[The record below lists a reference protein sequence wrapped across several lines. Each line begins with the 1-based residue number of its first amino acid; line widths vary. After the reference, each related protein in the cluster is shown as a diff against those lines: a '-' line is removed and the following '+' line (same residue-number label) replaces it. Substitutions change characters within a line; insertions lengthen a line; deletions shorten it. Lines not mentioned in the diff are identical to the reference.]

1 MRKKQYNFEFL
12 NYIDENANKL
22 IQDCGEKWYII
33 EISPQGMDKMEKLR
47 GYIIKQYVLYEAF
60 CGELGWCFS
69 RCPQIISNQINRLVS
84 DFIEKRGDIIELDER
99 ISSLYSKGIILDIA
113 SNAKA
118 HMNSVDIVKFT
129 KAMRLFNNKDYYTC
143 ATILAGLIDSQS
155 INQSLIDTTKENV
168 NVSQCWKC
176 YGKVIQEHF
185 ASKYFEEEFPYKE
198 TVKTGRI
205 PKSISFFSSLKEDFD
220 LNNQQII
227 DIISLSFSML
237 KFFDNSDWTD
247 KLNSEIP
254 SSVNRHW
261 LAHGMYEWNDIRR
274 VDCIKMILMLELLV
288 SLYDSM

>member
-12 NYIDENANKL
+12 DYIDENANNL

-33 EISPQGMDKMEKLR
+33 EISPQGLDKMEKLR
-47 GYIIKQYVLYEAF
+47 EYIIKQYVLYEAF

-69 RCPQIISNQINRLVS
+69 RCPHIISNQINRLVS

-99 ISSLYSKGIILDIA
+99 IASLYSKSIINDIV
-113 SNAKA
+113 SNTKT
-118 HMNSVDIVKFT
+118 HMKSVDIVKLA

-155 INQSLIDTTKENV
+155 INQALNDTTENTI

-185 ASKYFEEEFPYKE
+185 ASKYFEEKFPYKE
-198 TVKTGRI
+198 TVKSGRI
-205 PKSISFFSSLKEDFD
+205 PKSINFFASLKEGFD
-220 LNNQQII
+220 LYNQQVI

-274 VDCIKMILMLELLV
+274 VDCIKMILMLELIV
-288 SLYDSM
+288 SLYDSI